1 LQISVASSSLI
12 SIPIIEAISGS
23 SHTLTSIITLPDRK
37 IGRGQEFA
45 EQDIATWANMRG
57 YQVAKPGD
65 ISQINQHLL
74 EAQPQLVITA
84 SYGKLIPP
92 ELLHGPRFGWLNL
105 HFSLLPRWR
114 GAAPVQW
121 AILEGDQRTGISIFK
136 LDKGMDTGPIY
147 LQEEVEIRDDVS
159 TQQLLND
166 LAQLGGD
173 RILDVIS
180 MIVQGVRPKPQS
192 QSQITLA
199 PKISKEMGSLDWSKS
214 GIEISRKVRALG
226 ERPGTFTYFR
236 GNKLAIHSVKILNS
250 GSSVRAVGEIWLEAK
265 ALYAQC
271 RDCTIE
277 IIEVTPA
284 GKKRMDAADF
294 MRGARVEPGES
305 FESIG

>member
-1 LQISVASSSLI
+1 
-12 SIPIIEAISGS
+12 
-23 SHTLTSIITLPDRK
+23 
-37 IGRGQEFA
+37 
-45 EQDIATWANMRG
+45 MRG

-121 AILEGDQRTGISIFK
+121 AILEGDERTGISIFK

-199 PKISKEMGSLDWSKS
+199 PKISKEMDLSIGQNRELRSPVKFAPLANALGLSLSFV
-214 GIEISRKVRALG
+214 EISS
-226 ERPGTFTYFR
+226 P
-236 GNKLAIHSVKILNS
+236 
-250 GSSVRAVGEIWLEAK
+250 
-265 ALYAQC
+265 
-271 RDCTIE
+271 
-277 IIEVTPA
+277 
-284 GKKRMDAADF
+284 
-294 MRGARVEPGES
+294 
-305 FESIG
+305 SIA